1 MSATRSSPA
10 GLWARRLGWMAL
22 LWTVS
27 VVALGIFA
35 FAFRGLMALAG
46 LTP

>member
-1 MSATRSSPA
+1 MSPSGGAL

-22 LWTVS
+22 LWTAS
-27 VVALGIFA
+27 VVALAIVA

-46 LTP
+46 LTL